1 MGLIYGVVALGVY
14 ITFRVIDFPDL
25 TCDGSFVLGAATS
38 SVLLQLNCDPF
49 LSIIAAI
56 FAGAI
61 AGLITGILYVRFRLT
76 NLLSGILT
84 SFMLYS
90 INLRIMGSPNITLF
104 DLESANILWL
114 LVVALILVVI
124 TSYLLLTD
132 FGLAIRSIAQNKVLA
147 RNSGINVSLVT
158 IIGLAISNAMIALGG
173 SLFAQQQGF
182 ADIGSGVGTVIMGLA
197 SVMIGERLLPY
208 RSIIVQVI
216 SCFIGSIVY
225 RLLLGFALYT
235 DYLGL
240 KTQDLNLVT
249 GILIVSIMYI
259 SRRRAC

>member
-1 MGLIYGVVALGVY
+1 M
-14 ITFRVIDFPDL
+14 
-25 TCDGSFVLGAATS
+25 
-38 SVLLQLNCDPF
+38 
-49 LSIIAAI
+49 
-56 FAGAI
+56 
-61 AGLITGILYVRFRLT
+61 
-76 NLLSGILT
+76 
-84 SFMLYS
+84 
-90 INLRIMGSPNITLF
+90 
-104 DLESANILWL
+104 ESTNILWL
-114 LVVALILVVI
+114 LVVAVILVVI
-124 TSYLLLTD
+124 TSYILLTD
-132 FGLAIRSIAQNKVLA
+132 FGLALRSLAQNKVLA

-208 RSIIVQVI
+208 RSVIVQVI
-216 SCFIGSIVY
+216 SCFVGSIVY